1 MNCLFIPFATLD
13 GYQTGANITAKDIS
27 RSAEIYLK
35 NICVAAVSAKINGT
49 KDCPDTEIAVVTNID
64 VPEDYKAILEKN
76 DIKII
81 HCPFD
86 SFNFGAKYKWSL
98 AFYKLCALKFML
110 DNYDYDSLAFV
121 DADVFVQG
129 SLKYMW
135 EEAEH
140 NILLYDIVHGL
151 QVEHYNHFVEEV
163 NHFMPLGL
171 ITHRG
176 GEFYAANRSNCNL
189 FMKFCIELFNQMKE
203 QDFVCSTGD
212 EFITS
217 IVAEKLK
224 ERVKNAAP
232 YIFRFWTSAFY
243 LTTTQYKYNP
253 VTILHVPG
261 EKSLGMVKIFDKY
274 ISRGKFPP
282 KESAWNML
290 HLKHPSLRVRLSRIY
305 HHWKQ

>member
-35 NICVAAVSAKINGT
+35 NICVAAVSAKINGAI
-49 KDCPDTEIAVVTNID
+49 DCPDTEIAVVTNIE
-64 VPEDYKAILEKN
+64 VPEDYKEILEKN

-98 AFYKLCALKFML
+98 AFYKLCALKFMCI
-110 DNYDYDSLAFV
+110 NYNYDSLAFV
-121 DADVFVQG
+121 DADVYVQG
-129 SLKYMW
+129 SLKNIW
-135 EEAEH
+135 IEAEH

-151 QVEHYNHFVEEV
+151 QVEHYAHFLEDI
-163 NHFMPLGL
+163 NQFMELGL
-171 ITHRG
+171 ITHQG
-176 GEFYAANRSNCNL
+176 GEFFAASKKKCIL
-189 FMKFCIELFNQMKE
+189 FVNSCLEIFKRMLETSY
-203 QDFVCSTGD
+203 VCTTGD

-217 IVAEKLK
+217 IVAERLK
-224 ERVKNAAP
+224 VHVKNAAP

-243 LTTTQYKYNP
+243 LTTTQFKYNP
-253 VTILHVPG
+253 VCILHVPA
-261 EKSLGMVKIFDKY
+261 EKTLGMVRIFDRY
-274 ISRGKFPP
+274 IRKGKLP
-282 KESAWNML
+282 KNETAWKIL
-290 HLKHPSLRVRLSRIY
+290 HLIHPSLKVRLSQIY

>member
-13 GYQTGANITAKDIS
+13 GYQTGANIAAKDIS

-98 AFYKLCALKFML
+98 AFYKLCALKFMCI
-110 DNYDYDSLAFV
+110 NYNYDSLAFV

-129 SLKYMW
+129 SLKNIW
-135 EEAEH
+135 IEAHH

-151 QVEHYNHFVEEV
+151 QVECYTNFVDDI
-163 NHFMPLGL
+163 NKFKSLGL

-176 GEFYAANRSNCNL
+176 GEFFAANRENCNL
-189 FMKFCIELFNQMKE
+189 FIDSCIDIYTEMVKSNIH
-203 QDFVCSTGD
+203 CTSGD

-217 IVAEKLK
+217 IVANGFKD
-224 ERVKNAAP
+224 RIKNAAP
-232 YIFRFWTSAFY
+232 YVFRFETGVFY
-243 LTTTQYKYNP
+243 LTTTRYKYNP
-253 VTILHVPG
+253 ISILHVPA
-261 EKSLGMVKIFDKY
+261 EKTDGMVKLFDKY
-274 ISRGKFPP
+274 IRKGKLP
-282 KESAWNML
+282 KNEKAWKIL
-290 HLKHPSLRVRLSRIY
+290 HLIHPSLKVRLSQIY